1 MEPVPMD
8 TFDPFNSTQL
18 RGGLLAMLL
27 TYLTCTAVTMTTKQ
41 FIKNQGIRISIM
53 ISVRTINFLTWS
65 IILFF
70 MSTDIPPLYSL
81 AIVFVQVLSYVWLFD
96 DMPFSPCGIYGA
108 FLESYMD
115 IQQTIF
121 LMMLQF
127 IVAPIAVLLADFYLY
142 YFCTRSH
149 AWVGWFV
156 QYKEDPVQFMNVP
169 FLQAFFIEM
178 LGMGL
183 LSVSAYLT
191 KSKLVYS
198 LLISFEVVVLTVLFV
213 SRTGFFINPLNAA
226 LFRLMYAKEKDY
238 LGWFVVYFIAPMVGT
253 WIGTSV
259 LGSRLKREK
268 PKLP

>member
-1 MEPVPMD
+1 
-8 TFDPFNSTQL
+8 
-18 RGGLLAMLL
+18 MLL

-41 FIKNQGIRISIM
+41 FISNEGLRIPIM
-53 ISVRTINFLTWS
+53 ISVRTINFLAWS

-70 MSTDIPPLYSL
+70 MSKDIPPLYSL
-81 AIVFVQVLSYVWLFD
+81 AIVFVQVLSYVWIFD
-96 DMPFSPCGIYGA
+96 DMPFSPCSIYNGY
-108 FLESYMD
+108 LESRIG

-121 LMMLQF
+121 LMTLQF
-127 IVAPIAVLLADFYLY
+127 VVAPISVLLADFYLY

-156 QYKEDPVQFMNVP
+156 QYKEEPIQFMNVP
-169 FLQAFFIEM
+169 FVQAFFIEM

-183 LSVSAYLT
+183 LSVSGYIT
-191 KSKLVYS
+191 KNKLFYS
-198 LLISFEVVVLTVLFV
+198 LLISFEVVVLSMLCV

-253 WIGTSV
+253 WIGASV
-259 LGSRLKREK
+259 LGSRLRKEK

>member
-1 MEPVPMD
+1 MD
-8 TFDPFNSTQL
+8 TFDPFNSAQL

-41 FIKNQGIRISIM
+41 FISNQGLRLPIM
-53 ISVRTINFLTWS
+53 TSVRTINFLAWS

-70 MSTDIPPLYSL
+70 MSADIPPLYAL

-96 DMPFSPCGIYGA
+96 NMPFTPCGVYNG

-115 IQQTIF
+115 LQQTIF
-121 LMMLQF
+121 LITLQF
-127 IVAPIAVLLADFYLY
+127 IVAPISVLLADFYLY
-142 YFCTRSH
+142 YFCSRSH

-156 QYKEDPVQFMNVP
+156 QYKETPVQFMKVP

-178 LGMGL
+178 LGPGL

-191 KSKLVYS
+191 KSKLLYS
-198 LLISFEVVVLTVLFV
+198 LLISFEVVVLSMLFV

-226 LFRLMYAKEKDY
+226 LFRLMYAKEDDY

-253 WIGTSV
+253 WIGAGV
-259 LGSRLKREK
+259 LGGRLRREK